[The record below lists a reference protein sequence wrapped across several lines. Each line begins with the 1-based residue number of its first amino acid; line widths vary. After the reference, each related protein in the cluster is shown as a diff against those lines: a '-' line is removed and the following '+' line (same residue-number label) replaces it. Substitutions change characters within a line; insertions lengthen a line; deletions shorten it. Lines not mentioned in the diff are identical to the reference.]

1 MKGVRWEKYR
11 NTMIHVT
18 VTVLLLLV
26 VDEVFGFEKV
36 FLRTALIFGLILI
49 LQDL

>member
-26 VDEVFGFEKV
+26 VDEVFWGFFENSS
-36 FLRTALIFGLILI
+36 
-49 LQDL
+49 DLWFNFDFAGSL

>member
-1 MKGVRWEKYR
+1 
-11 NTMIHVT
+11 MIHVT

-36 FLRTALIFGLILI
+36 FFENSY
-49 LQDL
+49 DLWFNFDFAEW